1 MFSQSTVYLFSA
13 WLFLIL
19 AVGQLLIRNKT
30 ADQYFSALFFFSLG
44 LWIVIAGTIWDSSY
58 LADLHISLTFIRAPL
73 FYFYF
78 CIIIDPEFRF
88 SKKRLLHLLP
98 GVVIFFALLNISFTG
113 VNLNVPVLDVL
124 TGTVIN
130 TAAGLFSVLLFISLC
145 LPLVYLG
152 YIIFRYRLLFFGKE
166 PNFSTKVVFFQ
177 VVYSI
182 VAIGTAS
189 AEQFFY
195 GRMQPASMWMASLVP
210 IIFLLSM
217 MRYPEYIRLIK
228 IETEK
233 TRYAQSRIQGLDLNR
248 IFKELLHLMEEKRMF
263 ADEGLTLSSLSE
275 KLSISPQQLSEILN
289 AKMNKSFYEYVN
301 EFRLNEAKRL
311 LVEQPD
317 DKISYIA
324 QKAGFNSISSFYN
337 AFHKATGE
345 SPGSYRKKGLSGK
358 TEKSSLDI

>member
-1 MFSQSTVYLFSA
+1 MFNQSTVYLFSA

-30 ADQYFSALFFFSLG
+30 ADQYFSAVFYFSLG
-44 LWIVIAGTIWDSSY
+44 LWIVIAGTIWEFSY
-58 LADLHISLTFIRAPL
+58 LQDLHLSLTFIRAPL

-78 CIIIDPEFRF
+78 CIIIDPEFKF
-88 SKKRLLHLLP
+88 DKKILLHLLP
-98 GVVIFFALLNISFTG
+98 GIIIFFALLNISFTG

-124 TGTVIN
+124 TGS
-130 TAAGLFSVLLFISLC
+130 AGNPKACLFSILLFISLC

-152 YIIFRYRLLFFGKE
+152 YIIFRYRLLFFGSVT
-166 PNFSTKVVFFQ
+166 NFSTKIVFFQ
-177 VVYSI
+177 VAYST

-228 IETEK
+228 IETEM
-233 TRYAQSRIQGLDLNR
+233 TRYAQSRIQGLNLDR
-248 IFKELLHLMEEKRMF
+248 IFKDLKRMMEKERMF
-263 ADEGLTLSSLSE
+263 TDKGLTLPGLSE

-289 AKMNKSFYEYVN
+289 TKMNKSFYEYVN
-301 EFRLNEAKRL
+301 EFRINEARRL
-311 LVEQPD
+311 LIEQPE

-324 QKAGFNSISSFYN
+324 LKSGFNSISSFYN
-337 AFHKATGE
+337 TFHKATGE
-345 SPGSYRKKGLSGK
+345 SPGSYRKNELSGK
-358 TEKSSLDI
+358 DEIIFSDN

>member
-1 MFSQSTVYLFSA
+1 M
-13 WLFLIL
+13 
-19 AVGQLLIRNKT
+19 GQLLIRNKT

-44 LWIVIAGTIWDSSY
+44 LWIVVAGTIWDSSY
-58 LADLHISLTFIRAPL
+58 LPDLHLTLTFIRAPL

-124 TGTVIN
+124 AGAARDP
-130 TAAGLFSVLLFISLC
+130 AAGLFSILLFVSLC
-145 LPLVYLG
+145 LPLLYLG
-152 YIIFRYRLLFFGKE
+152 FIIFRYRLLFFGSVI
-166 PNFSTKVVFFQ
+166 NFSTKVVFFQ

-228 IETEK
+228 VETEK
-233 TRYAQSRIQGLDLNR
+233 TRYSQSRIQGLDLDR
-248 IFKELLHLMEEKRMF
+248 IFEDMKRLMEEEHIF
-263 ADEGLTLSSLSE
+263 ADDGLTLPSLSE

-289 AKMNKSFYEYVN
+289 ARISKSFYEYVN
-301 EFRLNEAKRL
+301 EFRINEAKRL
-311 LVEQPD
+311 LIEQPD

-345 SPGSYRKKGLSGK
+345 SPGNFRKKERPGK
-358 TEKSSLDI
+358 TEKTSQDN

>member
-1 MFSQSTVYLFSA
+1 MFSQSTIYLFSA

-19 AVGQLLIRNKT
+19 ALGQMAIRNKT
-30 ADQYFSALFFFSLG
+30 VDQYFSALFFFSLG
-44 LWIVIAGTIWDSSY
+44 LWIAVEGTAWSSSF
-58 LADLHISLTFIRAPL
+58 LIDLHLALTFIRAPL

-88 SKKRLLHLLP
+88 NKKNLLHLLP
-98 GVVIFFALLNISFTG
+98 GIIVFFALLNTSFRG
-113 VNLNVPVLDVL
+113 MNLNVAVLDIL
-124 TGTVIN
+124 TGPTGN
-130 TAAGLFSVLLFISLC
+130 PEAGLFSILLFISLC

-152 YIIFRYRLLFFGKE
+152 YIIFRYRLLFFSSVT
-166 PNFSTKVVFFQ
+166 NFSTKVVFFQ
-177 VVYSI
+177 VTYSI

-189 AEQFFY
+189 SEQFFY

-210 IIFLLSM
+210 IIFLISM

-233 TRYAQSRIQGLDLNR
+233 TRYAFSRIQGLDLDR
-248 IFKELLHLMEEKRMF
+248 IFKDMQRLMEEDHIF
-263 ADEGLTLSSLSE
+263 ADDGLTLPKLSE
-275 KLSISPQQLSEILN
+275 KLSILPQQLSEILN

-301 EFRLNEAKRL
+301 EFRINEAKRL
-311 LVEQPD
+311 LIEQPD
-317 DKISYIA
+317 DKVSYIA

-345 SPGSYRKKGLSGK
+345 SPGGYRKKGLSGK
-358 TEKSSLDI
+358 ADKTARSN

>member
-1 MFSQSTVYLFSA
+1 MFNQSTVYLFSA
-13 WLFLIL
+13 WLFFIL

-30 ADQYFSALFFFSLG
+30 ADQYFSAVFYFSLG
-44 LWIVIAGTIWDSSY
+44 LWIVIAGSIWEFSY
-58 LADLHISLTFIRAPL
+58 LPDLHISLTFIRAPL

-78 CIIIDPEFRF
+78 CIIIDPQFRF
-88 SKKRLLHLLP
+88 DKKSLLHLLP
-98 GVVIFFALLNISFTG
+98 GVVVFFTLLSVSFKD

-124 TGTVIN
+124 EGTAGN
-130 TAAGLFSVLLFISLC
+130 PAAGLFSILLFISLC

-152 YIIFRYRLLFFGKE
+152 YIIFRYRLLFFGNVT
-166 PNFSTKVVFFQ
+166 NFSTKVVFFQ
-177 VVYSI
+177 VAYSI

-195 GRMQPASMWMASLVP
+195 GRMQPASMGMASLVP

-233 TRYAQSRIQGLDLNR
+233 TRYALSRIQGLDLDR
-248 IFKELLHLMEEKRMF
+248 IFRDMQRLMEEDHIF
-263 ADEGLTLSSLSE
+263 ADEGLSLSSLSE

-289 AKMNKSFYEYVN
+289 TKMNKTFYEYVN
-301 EFRLNEAKRL
+301 EFRINEAKRL
-311 LVEQPD
+311 LIEQPE

-324 QKAGFNSISSFYN
+324 LKAGFNSISSFYN

-345 SPGSYRKKGLSGK
+345 SPGGYRKKELSGK
-358 TEKSSLDI
+358 IDEITTGN